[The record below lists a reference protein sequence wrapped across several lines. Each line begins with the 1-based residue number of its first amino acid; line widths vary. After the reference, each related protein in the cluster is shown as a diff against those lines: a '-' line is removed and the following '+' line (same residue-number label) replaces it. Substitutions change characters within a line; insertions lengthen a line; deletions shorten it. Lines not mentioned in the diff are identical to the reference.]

1 MTTTAQQPLPFAPGA
16 TLDVSW
22 DWSDWLPAGDTLASY
37 TVTVPAG
44 VTKVSD
50 SRAGAIVTAWVT
62 VPDNTL
68 LFASFALLCEIVT
81 AQGRRD
87 ERVFL
92 ITATQR

>member
-22 DWSDWLPAGDTLASY
+22 DWTDWLPAGDTLASH

-44 VTKVSD
+44 VTKASD
-50 SRAGAIVTAWVT
+50 VRAGPVVTAWVT
-62 VPDNTL
+62 VPDGTL
-68 LFASFALLCEIVT
+68 LGAQFSILCEIVT

-87 ERVFL
+87 ERSFM
-92 ITATQR
+92 INIQQR